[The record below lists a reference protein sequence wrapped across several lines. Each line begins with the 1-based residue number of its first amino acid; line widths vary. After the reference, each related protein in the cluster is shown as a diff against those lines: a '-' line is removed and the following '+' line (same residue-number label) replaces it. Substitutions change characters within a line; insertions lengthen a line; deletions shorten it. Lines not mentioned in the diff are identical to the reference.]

1 MAEDVQAGP
10 ETLAREAQV
19 ETEAYGPPR
28 SRLGIALAAGLAVI
42 VSAALAW
49 WLAAPDRSAQL
60 DAQPAPATAPT
71 QPAAPE
77 PPAAAPAP
85 PLRYAAAEP
94 DPDQVRRAWND
105 VRQTYS
111 DGGPE
116 ALVRSSQACA
126 RAAPANPQTLD
137 YCLAYDIYSA
147 EVAPS
152 DAGDGQGGW
161 FAGSG
166 DRGLALARSALPD
179 GVDAH
184 NRLAQVAALTTAVL
198 PKAKP
203 EPPRPQAAHV
213 ARRRAAKP
221 HLLKVRRVHRPV
233 AGRPHLVKASLHR
246 RPVERAAPAPPVE
259 TPRPLT
265 PRQAETLDDFLN
277 QAPPGEPI
285 DPPH

>member
-1 MAEDVQAGP
+1 MAQDVQAGP
-10 ETLAREAQV
+10 ETLAPEAQV
-19 ETEAYGPPR
+19 ETEAYEPPR
-28 SRLGIALAAGLAVI
+28 SRLGIALAAVLAVI
-42 VSAALAW
+42 VSVALAW

-60 DAQPAPATAPT
+60 VATPAPAQATAP
-71 QPAAPE
+71 A
-77 PPAAAPAP
+77 PPAAAPAA
-85 PLRYAAAEP
+85 PLRYAAADP
-94 DPDQVRRAWND
+94 DPDQVRRAWTD

-116 ALVRSSQACA
+116 ALVRASQACA

-137 YCLAYDIYSA
+137 YCLAYDIYAA

-152 DAGDGQGGW
+152 DAAQGQGGW

-198 PKAKP
+198 PKARP
-203 EPPRPQAAHV
+203 AQPRAQVAHV
-213 ARRRAAKP
+213 ARRPAARS
-221 HLLKVRRVHRPV
+221 HVLKTRRVRRPV
-233 AGRPHLVKASLHR
+233 AARPHLVKASLHR
-246 RPVERAAPAPPVE
+246 RPSSRRTYAPPPE
-259 TPRPLT
+259 TPRPRPLT
-265 PRQAETLDDFLN
+265 SRQTDVLDDYLN